1 MGEKSILKEK
11 KKNLIKVDKEEYKL
25 LKEKASRNEEEK
37 NNPRGANKKNKTP
50 IKTQSDM
57 METS

>member
-37 NNPRGANKKNKTP
+37 KNPRGGK
-50 IKTQSDM
+50 
-57 METS
+57 